1 MTEQLVKTK
10 LVKQLV
16 RAQGMNMSGD
26 FIKKLNEVV
35 EMEVLKACGRCAA
48 NNRKTVSSKD
58 L

>member
-10 LVKQLV
+10 LVKELV
-16 RAQGMNMSGD
+16 RAQDMNMSGD

-35 EMEVLKACGRCAA
+35 EVEVLKACGRCALNA
-48 NNRKTVSSKD
+48 RKTVGAKD